1 MVQGLTRCGGDAQWE
16 ALGYLMGG
24 LGFFAL
30 LGFAASLNN
39 RAEKSPFVRAH
50 ERRRRLCRST
60 CAQQASGLQKG
71 PAAQVPKELP
81 PVTWEIYK
89 TALTR
94 T

>member
-1 MVQGLTRCGGDAQWE
+1 
-16 ALGYLMGG
+16 MGG

-39 RAEKSPFVRAH
+39 RAEKSPFVRTH
-50 ERRRRLCRST
+50 ERRGGFCRGT
-60 CAQQASGLQKG
+60 CAQASGLQKG
-71 PAAQVPKELP
+71 SAAQVPKELP
-81 PVTWEIYK
+81 PETWEIYK